1 MMTGMYG
8 TMAKN
13 YRELLE
19 MNMHRALEEAPGQK
33 KKSRKRETEYSDQ
46 QPASLVQSEKSSE

>member
-8 TMAKN
+8 SMSKN

-19 MNMHRALEEAPGQK
+19 MNMHRALEGVQGQK

-46 QPASLVQSEKSSE
+46 QPAS

>member
-1 MMTGMYG
+1 MMTGVYG
-8 TMAKN
+8 TMTKN

-19 MNMHRALEEAPGQK
+19 INMHRALEEGPGQK

-46 QPASLVQSEKSSE
+46 QTAS